1 MVVRYRM
8 IRPRVFQF
16 AVPYRRSAWVL
27 IIPDCHF
34 HKVGHR
40 KTLFSN
46 NGFVPVLF
54 PSFCDRLRAA
64 SIFAMVSSLPPP
76 TPSTSALT
84 STQRVEA
91 MFRRPRADIST
102 QDMELE
108 GLLPVP
114 SAGLKPPGPP
124 HSFDPVLQPN
134 GLPTTPSSSSPFS
147 SSLVIARPSD
157 SQ

>member
-1 MVVRYRM
+1 M

-27 IIPDCHF
+27 IILDCHF

-40 KTLFSN
+40 KTLFIN

-54 PSFCDRLRAA
+54 PSFCDRPRAA

-102 QDMELE
+102 QDMKLE
-108 GLLPVP
+108 DTSSPVG
-114 SAGLKPPGPP
+114 GLKSSNPFQ
-124 HSFDPVLQPN
+124 SFDPILN
-134 GLPTTPSSSSPFS
+134 LCGLPTIPSSPPPSS
-147 SSLVIARPSD
+147 SSLVIARPSG